1 MFALKGQVVPPDG
14 ASMFRRVLFVDGV
27 PPSVSKE
34 CITIPTILTE
44 FAGWDSLADERLFM
58 PDFDLLVA
66 VAAPGCR
73 ASTDFFQ
80 SLSARPVNRP
90 VLGIFSE
97 NDRNLHTS
105 SRIVDDFILAPV
117 RAHELR
123 HRIHRIL
130 DDDTADSDE
139 RKAHMRLSREIA
151 FASLVGEHPSF
162 MRTLEQIPLVAHSA
176 CTVVI
181 TGETGT
187 GKELCA
193 RAIHHLSPRGH
204 QPFIP
209 VDCAAFPEHLFENE
223 MFGHARGAFTD
234 AHRDQKGLVALASG
248 GTLFLDEIDSLSI
261 AAQSKLLRFIQE
273 RTYRPIGSTQMLR
286 VDVRILV
293 ATNKN
298 LETLVRE
305 GKFRSDLFFR
315 LNVVRLHLV
324 PLRERRSDVL
334 LLAQHFLNAS
344 VENGAPRKVLSP
356 AAAQKLM
363 EHDWPG
369 NIRELSNVIQ
379 RGVVFAPTR
388 QIQASHIRNDAAIPD
403 VESSPTPA
411 NFRDARARTVE
422 AFERAFIED
431 ALQQASGNVT
441 RAAQLVQKD
450 RRVFGRLMKRY
461 NIRHDAL

>member
-1 MFALKGQVVPPDG
+1 
-14 ASMFRRVLFVDGV
+14 MFRRVLFVDGV
-27 PPSVSKE
+27 PPAVSRE
-34 CITIPTILTE
+34 CITTPKIVTE
-44 FAGWDSLADERLFM
+44 FTAWNSLADERLLT
-58 PDFDLLVA
+58 PDYDLLVA

-73 ASTDFFQ
+73 ASANFFQ
-80 SLSARPVNRP
+80 SLPRRPISRP
-90 VLGIFSE
+90 ILGIFPAGDE
-97 NDRNLHTS
+97 NLRTA
-105 SRIVDDFILAPV
+105 SRMVDDFILAPV
-117 RAHELR
+117 REDELR

-130 DDDTADSDE
+130 DHDIADGEERTAH
-139 RKAHMRLSREIA
+139 ARLSREIGLKG
-151 FASLVGEHPSF
+151 LVGEHPSF
-162 MRTLEQIPLVAHSA
+162 ARTLEQIPLVARSV
-176 CTVVI
+176 CSVVI

-193 RAIHHLSPRGH
+193 RAIHHLSPRRH

-273 RTYRPIGSTQMLR
+273 RTYRPIGSTQTLR
-286 VDVRILV
+286 ADVRILV

-305 GKFRSDLFFR
+305 AKFRSDLFFR
-315 LNVVRLHLV
+315 LNVVQLHLA
-324 PLRERRSDVL
+324 PLRERRSDIL

-344 VENGAPRKVLSP
+344 AENGAPRKVLSP

-369 NIRELSNVIQ
+369 NVRELSNVIQ
-379 RGVVFAPTR
+379 RGVVFAPTS
-388 QIQASHIRNDAAIPD
+388 QIQATHIRNDAAIPD
-403 VESSPTPA
+403 FESDPEPA
-411 NFRDARARTVE
+411 NFREARARTVE

-431 ALQQASGNVT
+431 MLQQAGGNIT
-441 RAAQLVQKD
+441 RAARLAQKD
-450 RRVFGRLMKRY
+450 RRVFGRLMKRH
-461 NIRHDAL
+461 NVRRDSL

>member
-1 MFALKGQVVPPDG
+1 
-14 ASMFRRVLFVDGV
+14 MFRRVLFVDGV
-27 PPSVSKE
+27 PPAVSKE
-34 CITIPTILTE
+34 CFTASKVVTE
-44 FAGWDSLADERLFM
+44 FAGWNSLADERLLT

-73 ASTDFFQ
+73 ASTNFFQ
-80 SLSARPVNRP
+80 SLPARPIGRP
-90 VLGIFSE
+90 ILGIFSE
-97 NDRNLHTS
+97 SDETLHTA
-105 SRIVDDFILAPV
+105 SRMVDDFILAPV
-117 RAHELR
+117 RADELR
-123 HRIHRIL
+123 HRIDRIL
-130 DDDTADSDE
+130 DDDMGGSAE
-139 RKAHMRLSREIA
+139 REAYARLSREIGLA
-151 FASLVGEHPSF
+151 GLVGEHPSF
-162 MRTLEQIPLVAHSA
+162 TRTLEQIPLVARSA
-176 CTVVI
+176 CSVVI

-193 RAIHHLSPRGH
+193 RAVHHLSPRRH

-273 RTYRPIGSTQMLR
+273 RTYRPIGSMQMLQA
-286 VDVRILV
+286 DVRILV

-305 GKFRSDLFFR
+305 ARFRSDLFFR

-324 PLRERRSDVL
+324 PLRERRSDIVL
-334 LLAQHFLNAS
+334 LAHHFLNAS
-344 VENGAPRKVLSP
+344 AENGAPRKVLSP

-369 NIRELSNVIQ
+369 NVRELSNVIQ

-403 VESSPTPA
+403 FDSDPKPA
-411 NFRDARARTVE
+411 NFREARARTVE
-422 AFERAFIED
+422 SFERAFIED
-431 ALQQASGNVT
+431 TLRQAGGNIT
-441 RAAQLVQKD
+441 RAARLAQKD
-450 RRVFGRLMKRY
+450 RRVFGRLVKRY
-461 NIRHDAL
+461 NIRRDSL